1 MNRSAKFFYC
11 SGSKLDSYLL
21 LIPKDLEVTGLF
33 LTDPD
38 RPSNFV
44 WFAAASN
51 LNAGAGEGTRTLNLR
66 ITNPMLYQLSY
77 ASLSIQPW
85 AIGRHRPPEAVP
97 MSLIVLKWSATDYR
111 PAISPLASASDSS
124 TRPRE
129 DFCNRHPICPSGN
142 HRVTSERRSRS

>member
-77 ASLSIQPW
+77 ASLEANAPNIPEP
-85 AIGRHRPPEAVP
+85 GPP
-97 MSLIVLKWSATDYR
+97 
-111 PAISPLASASDSS
+111 ASDPNDSD
-124 TRPRE
+124 RAHL
-129 DFCNRHPICPSGN
+129 DVIYLQ
-142 HRVTSERRSRS
+142 